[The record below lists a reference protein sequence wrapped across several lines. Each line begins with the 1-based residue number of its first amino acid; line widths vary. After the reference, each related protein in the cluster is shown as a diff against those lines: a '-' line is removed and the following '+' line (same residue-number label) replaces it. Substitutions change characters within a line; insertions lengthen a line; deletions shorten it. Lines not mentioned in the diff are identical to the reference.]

1 MEKKSKIDLL
11 GSINAN
17 EKYVQVNF
25 TVSHVYETENRLESL
40 ERWFTILYKIAE
52 AMAACTTRTEA
63 RKDGYLL
70 YKNAPVV
77 LQNSTICF

>member
-40 ERWFTILYKIAE
+40 ERWFTIPKKLQK
-52 AMAACTTRTEA
+52 
-63 RKDGYLL
+63 LWPP
-70 YKNAPVV
+70 AP
-77 LQNSTICF
+77 LELKQEKMGIYSTKMLP